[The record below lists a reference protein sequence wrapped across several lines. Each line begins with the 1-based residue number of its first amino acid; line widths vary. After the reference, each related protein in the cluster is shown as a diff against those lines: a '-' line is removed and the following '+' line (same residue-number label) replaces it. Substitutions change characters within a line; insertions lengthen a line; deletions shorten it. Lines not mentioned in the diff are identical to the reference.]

1 MINYPLHVPTV
12 VPFED
17 RDAWHGLRQKTIGG
31 SEIAALFE
39 AVAQES
45 PVEDGESYEEEGQPV
60 SPYASPFSLW
70 ALKTG
75 RIKRKETSNNRIRW
89 GHLLEQTVAEEVA
102 RARGWKIRKPPGY
115 YLHPTV
121 EGMGASLDLE
131 IDEGDGVWRPLEVKT
146 VASTE
151 VHKWRN
157 AIGDYF
163 PPMHL
168 HLQVQHQ
175 LAVTGLGHAW
185 VAVLFGGSEE
195 RVIRIQRDEE
205 LIAAIEEAVAGFWKD
220 IAEGREPQPNE
231 TRDLEVLKRLYAHA
245 DPDKVLDW
253 RQDDEMRAT
262 ITEYVALG
270 KEIAEKK
277 KERDALLARIRIRL
291 RDAAAADLGDLVL
304 KAIQMPASESLV
316 KKEAHTVI
324 RTSKPKTR
332 HQASPLAR
340 IHAAGEG

>member
-1 MINYPLHVPTV
+1 MTTYPLHTPTI

-17 RDAWHGLRQKTIGG
+17 REAWHSLRARTIGG
-31 SEIAALFE
+31 SEVAALFE

-60 SPYASPFSLW
+60 SPYSSPFSLW

-89 GHLLEQTVAEEVA
+89 GHLLEQTVADEVA

-146 VASTE
+146 VASSE
-151 VHKWRN
+151 IHKWRN
-157 AIGDYF
+157 AINEYF

-195 RVIRIQRDEE
+195 RVIRIPRDDE
-205 LIAAIEEAVAGFWKD
+205 LIGAIEEAVAGFWKD
-220 IAEGREPQPNE
+220 IAAGREPQPNE
-231 TRDLEVLKRLYAHA
+231 ARDLDVLKRLYAHV
-245 DPDKVLDW
+245 DPNKVLDW

-262 ITEYVALG
+262 VTEYVALG
-270 KEIAEKK
+270 KEIS
-277 KERDALLARIRIRL
+277 ERQKARDLLLAKIRIHL
-291 RDAAAADLGDLVL
+291 RDAAAADLGDLLL
-304 KAIQMPASESLV
+304 KATQMPASEILIR
-316 KKEAHTVI
+316 KEAHTVI
-324 RTSKPKTR
+324 RTSRPKAR
-332 HQASPLAR
+332 HQGSPLAR
-340 IHAAGEG
+340 IHASADA

>member
-1 MINYPLHVPTV
+1 MTTYPLHVPTI
-12 VPFED
+12 VPFENQ
-17 RDAWHGLRQKTIGG
+17 DAWHGLRQKTIGG

-39 AVAQES
+39 VVAQES
-45 PVEDGESYEEEGQPV
+45 PIEDGESYEEDGQPV
-60 SPYASPFSLW
+60 SPYSSPFSLW

-75 RIKRKETSNNRIRW
+75 RIKRKDTSNNRIRW
-89 GHLLEQTVAEEVA
+89 GHLLEQTVANEIA

-121 EGMGASLDLE
+121 EGMGASLDFE

-151 VHKWRN
+151 VYKWRN
-157 AIGDYF
+157 AIDDYF

-185 VAVLFGGSEE
+185 IAVLFGGSEE

-205 LIAAIEEAVAGFWKD
+205 LITAIEEAVAGFWAD
-220 IAEGREPQPNE
+220 IAKGREPQPNE
-231 TRDLEVLKRLYAHA
+231 KRDLEVLKRLYAHV
-245 DPDKVLDW
+245 DPEKVLDW

-262 ITEYVALG
+262 VTEYIALG
-270 KEIAEKK
+270 KEISEKK
-277 KERDALLARIRIRL
+277 KERDVLLARIRIRL

-324 RTSKPKTR
+324 RTSKPKAR
-332 HQASPLAR
+332 HQGSPLAR
-340 IHAAGEG
+340 IHAAAKA